1 LEALHMDNF
10 SQGPMSTR
18 VGLPLKSRRGR
29 RIFLPVI
36 LVVFFALPFQGK
48 AQEDP
53 EEILKAI
60 TKIRATIP
68 EDARTAKSLGT
79 EREGNGVVI
88 DSKGHVLTIGY
99 LILEAETI
107 EVIDPAGNV
116 VKAIHVGYDQSSGLG
131 LLKTTTSL
139 KVSPMK
145 LGNSSEIN
153 VGDPVLVAGYGGV
166 DAVQGATVIL
176 RDEFTGYWEYLLEK
190 AIFTT
195 PPHRNYGGAALIGRS
210 GDLMGIGSLL
220 TPVNV
225 TTYGLVPCN
234 MFVPIDLIK
243 PILADLIH
251 MGRSSRPARP
261 WLGVYAEEGHG
272 RVFIIRV
279 ASNGPAENAGLKA
292 GDMVLGVNDQDVKGL
307 ADFYRKVW
315 GMGASGVD
323 VPLKILRGTRIKDI
337 IIRSADHFSYLRI
350 KKE

>member
-1 LEALHMDNF
+1 MKIWTTCHC
-10 SQGPMSTR
+10 
-18 VGLPLKSRRGR
+18 SRFGVKF
-29 RIFLPVI
+29 FLPVI
-36 LVVFFALPFQGK
+36 LAVMFVIPYQGQ

-68 EDARTAKSLGT
+68 DNARTAKSLGT

-88 DSKGHVLTIGY
+88 DSNGHILTIGY
-99 LILEAETI
+99 LVIEAETI
-107 EVIDPAGNV
+107 EVSDPAGNV
-116 VKAIHVGYDQSSGLG
+116 VKAINVGYDQSSGLG
-131 LLKTTTSL
+131 LLKTRTSL
-139 KVSPMK
+139 NVSPMK

-225 TTYGLVPCN
+225 ESYGLVPCN

-243 PILADLIH
+243 PILADLIL
-251 MGRSSRPARP
+251 MGRSSRPPRP

-279 ASNGPAENAGLKA
+279 ASQGPAEKAGLKA

-315 GMGASGVD
+315 GIGVSGVD
-323 VPLKILRGTRIKDI
+323 VPLKILQGTRIKDI
-337 IIRSADHFSYLRI
+337 IVRSEDHFSYLRI
-350 KKE
+350 QKE